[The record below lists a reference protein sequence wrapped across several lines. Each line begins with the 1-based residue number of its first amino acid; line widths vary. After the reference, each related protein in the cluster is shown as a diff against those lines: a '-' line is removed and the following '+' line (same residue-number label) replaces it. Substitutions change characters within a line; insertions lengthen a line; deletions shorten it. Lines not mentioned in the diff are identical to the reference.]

1 LQKEGKK
8 IIHKIKASRRM
19 DLKRAHT
26 VYAQNKSAVAIPSGN
41 YYKII

>member
-1 LQKEGKK
+1 
-8 IIHKIKASRRM
+8 M

-41 YYKII
+41 YYKIIWKWNMHTAPAVAVDH